1 MNKFLPKLKRKLDK
15 CGCDS
20 ILYALKW
27 FFVVFQER
35 VRKYFIIYCSKT
47 FQNLFLCI
55 IYILCLNIIN
65 YLQQTPVSLGLRIWD
80 IFLLDGDRILP
91 AMAYTVMKM
100 HKRFLMPMES
110 LDEFCN
116 YLQIKLEKDFC
127 FDDDTVIS
135 TMERSMEELKRA
147 KLDYP
152 GPPLLH
158 ELPRYPFG
166 TFKEPSFASKVIY
179 IIYIILDIKNLIHRN
194 N

>member
-55 IYILCLNIIN
+55 VYILYLNIIN

-179 IIYIILDIKNLIHRN
+179 ITYIILDIKNLIHRKN
-194 N
+194 

>member
-100 HKRFLMPMES
+100 HKRFLMPMEN